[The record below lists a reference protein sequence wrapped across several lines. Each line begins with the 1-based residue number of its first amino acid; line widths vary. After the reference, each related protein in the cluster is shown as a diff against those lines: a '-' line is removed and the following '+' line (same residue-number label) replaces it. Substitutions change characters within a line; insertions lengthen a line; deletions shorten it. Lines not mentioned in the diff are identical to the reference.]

1 MRSTQPTR
9 QLIRPCTSVYA
20 LLVLLTLVTWGIG
33 RIGLTGL
40 PVALLVLGFALLKGH
55 LIGDWFMGLHG
66 VRGIW
71 RWVVV
76 IWLLIPGGLITLA
89 FVLSYR
95 G

>member
-1 MRSTQPTR
+1 
-9 QLIRPCTSVYA
+9 LVYA

-33 RIGLTGL
+33 RVGLGGL

-76 IWLLIPGGLITLA
+76 IWLVIPGGLITLA
-89 FVLSYR
+89 FVLAYR